1 MEGQLMTKKEKRIF
15 NLLLA
20 FSAFLLICA
29 IINIFTGHIWAAVCV
44 ILAMIFYWCIYY
56 AYHEKVKKDS
66 DGKNPESADDTEW
79 KDIN

>member
-1 MEGQLMTKKEKRIF
+1 MSKKDKRIF

-29 IINIFTGHIWAAVCV
+29 VINIFTGHILVAVCV
-44 ILAMIFYWCIYY
+44 IAAMIFYWCIYY

-66 DGKNPESADDTEW
+66 DGKNGLGRSAR
-79 KDIN
+79 KF

>member
-1 MEGQLMTKKEKRIF
+1 MYMGEDIMSKKDKRIF

-29 IINIFTGHIWAAVCV
+29 VINIFTGHILAAVCV
-44 ILAMIFYWCIYY
+44 IAAMIFYWCIYY

-66 DGKNPESADDTEW
+66 DGKNGLGRSAR
-79 KDIN
+79 KF